1 MGKAKEFDFCSVV
14 SGSQVRLAMA
24 REGDDTV
31 TNLVEPEVD
40 GDDGGLRRRHVGDGE
55 SSSTLQTSNPKTSE
69 TPTSTPRFQIVTS
82 DGNPFYFWLG
92 FMAMVTIIT
101 LVMMAGTSI
110 VSGSEKPEILSMPIG
125 VRDHFEAGKLVK
137 VELGVDRSPIKVFV
151 RAHGDSKHNRT
162 VFLLPGLGSTSFSFR
177 KVMPLLESNHIH
189 IVVIDLPGSGLAQK
203 SKSKLQSKSEQQEQQ
218 EEEESKRGFFA
229 DRVKAFKELFT
240 EGLFARPGEEGSESE
255 FLAKMKMS
263 AKIERG
269 KEGLA
274 LSPGDLEQALDQ
286 IVVSLELEHVHLV
299 VHDTGAEV
307 GLAWASRNPNKV
319 SSITIVDAVPQ
330 MASLPF
336 WMFRVP
342 VLGGALAHSDF
353 AFR

>member
-1 MGKAKEFDFCSVV
+1 
-14 SGSQVRLAMA
+14 MA
-24 REGDDTV
+24 GEGDDTS

-40 GDDGGLRRRHVGDGE
+40 GDEGGLRRRHVGDGE
-55 SSSTLQTSNPKTSE
+55 SSTLQASNPKASE
-69 TPTSTPRFQIVTS
+69 TPTPRLQVVSS

-92 FMAMVTIIT
+92 FMAMVTIVT

-151 RAHGDSKHNRT
+151 RTHGDPNHNRT
-162 VFLLPGLGSTSFSFR
+162 VFFLPGLGSTSFSFR

-203 SKSKLQSKSEQQEQQ
+203 SKSNLKSKSQQQEQQ
-218 EEEESKRGFFA
+218 EEDKEEASNRGFFA

-240 EGLFARPGEEGSESE
+240 EGLFARPGEEGNESE

-274 LSPGDLEQALDQ
+274 LSPEDLEQALDQ
-286 IVVSLELEHVHLV
+286 IVVSLELEHVHLL

-307 GLAWASRNPNKV
+307 GLAWASRNPSKV
-319 SSITIVDAVPQ
+319 GSITIVDAVPQ

-336 WMFRVP
+336 WLFRVP
-342 VLGGALAHSDF
+342 VLGAALAHSDF